1 MYIKHLIVLFALFI
15 HVLPGFAQEAEFD
28 WVTTT
33 NVDGTE
39 HTQVATTDSKGN
51 VYSCGGYTDAGDF
64 NNGPGVDSLEH
75 IGASSFT
82 KNLYIKKTI
91 KMEITFGRNV

>member
-33 NVDGTE
+33 YVSGVEYTLA
-39 HTQVATTDSKGN
+39 ATTDSEGN
-51 VYSCGGYTDAGDF
+51 VYSCGDYTDAGDF
-64 NNGPGVDSLEH
+64 NNGPGVDSLED
-75 IGASSFT
+75 IRCFALS
-82 KNLYIKKTI
+82 
-91 KMEITFGRNV
+91 